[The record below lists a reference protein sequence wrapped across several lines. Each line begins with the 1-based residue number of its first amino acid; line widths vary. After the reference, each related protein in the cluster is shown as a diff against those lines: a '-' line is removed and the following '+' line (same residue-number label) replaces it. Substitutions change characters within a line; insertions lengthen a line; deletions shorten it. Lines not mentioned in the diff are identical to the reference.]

1 MRLSL
6 MEQAGAVHAD
16 VRIPLWSVRGV
27 RVAEDAWSALRGLCA
42 PGTGVPGVVSLGTR
56 RGGGIRDFVAVYSNT
71 PPVVISSRA
80 PARRLPVGRARQPG
94 AAGEPRHRDPGQAD
108 SNDGSPSGSAACV
121 AGASCGRLRLMNRAA
136 IAPRAAIPAPT
147 YTAGISPST

>member
-1 MRLSL
+1 M
-6 MEQAGAVHAD
+6 
-16 VRIPLWSVRGV
+16 I
-27 RVAEDAWSALRGLCA
+27 
-42 PGTGVPGVVSLGTR
+42 SLGTR

-71 PPVVISSRA
+71 PAVVIDAAGAESDRLVISSASARDDAVHIDEAARGTDEGRRA
-80 PARRLPVGRARQPG
+80 TPPWGRARQPG

-121 AGASCGRLRLMNRAA
+121 AGASCGRVRLMNRAA

-147 YTAGISPST
+147 YTAGVSPST